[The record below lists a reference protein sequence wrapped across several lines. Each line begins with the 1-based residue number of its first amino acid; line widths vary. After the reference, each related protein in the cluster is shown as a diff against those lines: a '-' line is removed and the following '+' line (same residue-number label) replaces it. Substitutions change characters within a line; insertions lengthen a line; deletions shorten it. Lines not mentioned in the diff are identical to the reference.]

1 MKELVSIIVPVY
13 RAAAYIAETIA
24 MVEAQ
29 TWQDWELILV
39 DDCSPDN
46 SAEVIRNTLRKQA
59 GWDNAARQ
67 SCEGVQAEV
76 FTGGGGRPEV
86 LTGAGVQAEVLMD
99 ADGQAEVLTAAGVR
113 TEMFTGAGG
122 QPVMLLQK
130 QKNEGRRGPAT
141 PGWIWHRAGIS
152 RFWMR
157 MMWYPEKLEREMR
170 FMRQKEAGFVFT
182 AYEFGDSQARP
193 TGRVVHVPERL
204 TYRQALSRTVIFT
217 TTVLFDRK
225 RIPDRLLRMPAV
237 ASEDTATWWQILRE
251 GYTAWGLNEV
261 LAVYRRPAKSLSS
274 NKAEAVRRIWN
285 LYRRQ
290 EKLSVAASAGYFIMW
305 AYRATKRR
313 I

>member
-59 GWDNAARQ
+59 GQDNAARQ
-67 SCEGVQAEV
+67 SCEGVQL
-76 FTGGGGRPEV
+76 EV
-86 LTGAGVQAEVLMD
+86 L
-99 ADGQAEVLTAAGVR
+99 
-113 TEMFTGAGG
+113 TGAGG

-130 QKNEGRRGPAT
+130 QKNEGAA
-141 PGWIWHRAGIS
+141 RARNTGLDMAQGRYIA
-152 RFWMR
+152 FLDADDV
-157 MMWYPEKLEREMR
+157 WYPEKLEREMR

-193 TGRVVHVPERL
+193 TGGVVHVPERL

>member
-29 TWQDWELILV
+29 SWQDWELILV

-59 GWDNAARQ
+59 GRDNAARQ
-67 SCEGVQAEV
+67 SYEGVQAAV
-76 FTGGGGRPEV
+76 FTGGGGRP
-86 LTGAGVQAEVLMD
+86 
-99 ADGQAEVLTAAGVR
+99 EVLTAAGVR

-130 QKNEGRRGPAT
+130 QKNEGAA
-141 PGWIWHRAGIS
+141 RARNTGLDAAQGRYIA
-152 RFWMR
+152 FLDADDV
-157 MMWYPEKLEREMR
+157 WYPKKLEREMR
-170 FMRQKEAGFVFT
+170 FMREKEAGFVFT

>member
-59 GWDNAARQ
+59 GQDNAARQ
-67 SCEGVQAEV
+67 SYEGVQAAV

-86 LTGAGVQAEVLMD
+86 LTGAGVQTEVH
-99 ADGQAEVLTAAGVR
+99 TAAGVR

-130 QKNEGRRGPAT
+130 QKNEGAA
-141 PGWIWHRAGIS
+141 RARNTGLDMAQGRYIA
-152 RFWMR
+152 FLDADDV
-157 MMWYPEKLEREMR
+157 WYPEKLEREMR

>member
-59 GWDNAARQ
+59 GQDNAARQ
-67 SCEGVQAEV
+67 SYEGVQAAV

-86 LTGAGVQAEVLMD
+86 LTGAGVQTEVH
-99 ADGQAEVLTAAGVR
+99 TAAGVR

-130 QKNEGRRGPAT
+130 QKNEGAA
-141 PGWIWHRAGIS
+141 RARNTGLDMAQGRYIA
-152 RFWMR
+152 FLDADDV
-157 MMWYPEKLEREMR
+157 WYPEKLEREMR

-193 TGRVVHVPERL
+193 TGRVVHVPEQL

>member
-59 GWDNAARQ
+59 GQDNAARQ
-67 SCEGVQAEV
+67 SCE
-76 FTGGGGRPEV
+76 
-86 LTGAGVQAEVLMD
+86 GVQAEVLMD

-130 QKNEGRRGPAT
+130 QKNEGAA
-141 PGWIWHRAGIS
+141 RARNTGLDMAQGRYIA
-152 RFWMR
+152 FLDADDV
-157 MMWYPEKLEREMR
+157 WYPEKLEREMR